1 MFITAIRTNGT
12 TTAGC
17 GFDMFGHVRAGLSKF
32 VRLARS
38 VTRNR
43 AAVVASGQPSTTTL
57 AAGSA
62 SPNHAKSDAP
72 KYSQL
77 ANVSSPVLAQRYV

>member
-1 MFITAIRTNGT
+1 MTTMMTMTMTMMMLMMTN
-12 TTAGC
+12 A
-17 GFDMFGHVRAGLSKF
+17 VLLGLSKF

-43 AAVVASGQPSTTTL
+43 AATGPPSATTT
-57 AAGSA
+57 GA
-62 SPNHAKSDAP
+62 SPNHSKSEAP

-77 ANVSSPVLAQRYV
+77 ANVSSPIYTHLHAQHCSI

>member
-1 MFITAIRTNGT
+1 MEDNDDDNDDDDDEGGGLFLCTLWP
-12 TTAGC
+12 
-17 GFDMFGHVRAGLSKF
+17 GLSKF

-43 AAVVASGQPSTTTL
+43 AAGQPTTTI
-57 AAGSA
+57 AGA
-62 SPNHAKSDAP
+62 SPNHLKSDAP

-77 ANVSSPVLAQRYV
+77 ANVSSPICTCPHV